1 MTHIYQKNYGKERR
15 NIFFKEKKREKI
27 FCREKRDKKIF
38 CKEKKREKREKK
50 YIKKGILKCQKKE
63 KR

>member
-1 MTHIYQKNYGKERR
+1 MKKREEIYSLK
-15 NIFFKEKKREKI
+15 KKREK
-27 FCREKRDKKIF
+27 KYSVKK
-38 CKEKKREKREKK
+38 KREKK

>member
-1 MTHIYQKNYGKERR
+1 MKKREEIYSLK
-15 NIFFKEKKREKI
+15 KKREK
-27 FCREKRDKKIF
+27 KYSV
-38 CKEKKREKREKK
+38 EKKEREKREEI